1 MALGRIELSLDA
13 TEIDQLR
20 KALGNLFDNAGLART
35 LEAALKK
42 ALVPAEERLRQI
54 TPIGPTE
61 NLRNAVSTR
70 TKAYVK
76 TGNAVGLVGYR
87 QSPREPSTAISNA
100 ARSVRKGKNR
110 GFHQW
115 WLEFGTKE
123 RTVTKVADK
132 PYTRRGHIRRMKS
145 GVTAVIVTHEVEKG
159 QGAVIASSFNKR
171 GQVFNDDGSL
181 QPYAFFKKGKAGQG
195 AISVGATPAGGQ
207 RRIPP
212 VRTALQQTQPQI
224 AAILQQELRISLER
238 AVNAI
243 AFSSTG
249 TVGGDV
255 I

>member
-1 MALGRIELSLDA
+1 MALGRIDLSLDA

-54 TPIGPTE
+54 TPVGPTE
-61 NLRNAVSTR
+61 NLRNAISTR
-70 TKAYVK
+70 TKAYDK
-76 TGNAVGLVGYR
+76 TGTAVGLVGYR
-87 QSPREPSTAISNA
+87 QSTKEPSTAISNA

-123 RTVTKVADK
+123 RTVTKVSDT
-132 PYTRRGHIRRMKS
+132 PYMRRQHQRRMKS
-145 GVTAVIVTHEVEKG
+145 GVVAQINAHQVKG

-171 GQVFNDDGSL
+171 GQVFNQDGSL
-181 QPYAFFKKGKAGQG
+181 QPYAFFKKGKAGQV
-195 AISVGATPAGGQ
+195 AVSVGSTPAGGQ

-224 AAILQQELRISLER
+224 AAILQQELQVSLER

-243 AFSSTG
+243 TFSSTG